1 MKTKTTDEPIPHDI
15 VLLPVDARLFTQVLV
30 NLIDNAIRHSGND
43 TTITVSARVMGN
55 FITFKV
61 ADNGSGIPEERLDKS
76 FDNFFTTAY
85 ENGDKQRGVG
95 LGLTICKAIVEA
107 HGGHIKAVNNEGG
120 GTTFQVDMPMEVR
133 QNE

>member
-1 MKTKTTDEPIPHDI
+1 
-15 VLLPVDARLFTQVLV
+15 
-30 NLIDNAIRHSGND
+30 
-43 TTITVSARVMGN
+43 MGN

-61 ADNGSGIPEERLDKS
+61 SDNGSGIPEERLDKI